1 MFHTSH
7 AMPTGMVLMPKIQ
20 IKDNTQN
27 KSSFIFVFY
36 LNIRSIVPKNN
47 RKPVRKM
54 KQDVRRIAL
63 AAVIPLFLIFI
74 LYLLKFLEVGMDWDF
89 RRLGVYPMEQRGVF
103 GIFAHLLV
111 HGSLRHL
118 LANTLPLF
126 FLSGVCSTFTGTLLP
141 IYSFAIWIG
150 LRRTSPFL

>member
-1 MFHTSH
+1 
-7 AMPTGMVLMPKIQ
+7 
-20 IKDNTQN
+20 
-27 KSSFIFVFY
+27 
-36 LNIRSIVPKNN
+36 
-47 RKPVRKM
+47 M

-103 GIFAHLLV
+103 GIFAHPLV

-126 FLSGVCSTFTGTLLP
+126 FLSWCLFYFYRHIASYIF
-141 IYSFAIWIG
+141 FAIWIG
-150 LRRTSPFL
+150 CGALTFLKVNRDGTSEPAASSTAWPSSFFSAVSCESMYH